1 MDYENNYNDTENVG
15 ITEKST
21 EVDAFS
27 EADQTTSGTDT
38 SDEQVVYFDPEI
50 SYSAS
55 STYNFEVD
63 NAKAAKACSTR
74 LHLSIFLY
82 LIISQG
88 IGSVIA
94 TLSLLLA
101 PGEALIEGYSAFS
114 VVLNIVAQYVIA
126 FPVFFIMTRNMRK
139 RADIKERKLGADEFF
154 ILILISEAA
163 MLLGALI
170 SNSIGS
176 FFGYVLGSTPENSV
190 DALVSGGELV
200 LTSLMA
206 CVFAPIFEEL
216 MFRKLF
222 IDRMSVFGDRAAI
235 ILSALGFGFFHGNI
249 YQIIY
254 ATAVGL
260 IFGYVY
266 TSTRKIHYTIILHS
280 ILNFL
285 GGVMPMLLAP
295 LEQEIYTADK
305 FFETNGYYLD
315 EGAYIINNVILSAFS
330 IFEIL
335 MLLGGI
341 AAFIVVLVRK
351 KIKIQNEKEIWVS
364 GKELR
369 RATVLNV
376 GFIAAYALCLGLT
389 ILTLFVV

>member
-1 MDYENNYNDTENVG
+1 MDYENNYNDAEKVELTEESAEVG
-15 ITEKST
+15 ASPEADGTTAGTEKS
-21 EVDAFS
+21 S
-27 EADQTTSGTDT
+27 
-38 SDEQVVYFDPEI
+38 EQVVYFDPEI

-55 STYNFEVD
+55 PTYNFEVD
-63 NAKAAKACSTR
+63 NARAAKACSTR
-74 LHLSIFLY
+74 LHLSLFVY

-88 IGSVIA
+88 IGSIIA
-94 TLSLLLA
+94 ALSMLFVPVDSLV
-101 PGEALIEGYSAFS
+101 EGYSSFS
-114 VVLNIVAQYVIA
+114 IVLNIVAQYVIA
-126 FPVFFIMTRNMRK
+126 FPVFFLLTRNMRK
-139 RADIKERKLGADEFF
+139 RADVKKRRIGADEFF

-170 SNSIGS
+170 SNLIGS
-176 FFGYVLGSTPENSV
+176 FFGYLFGNTPENSI
-190 DALVSGGELV
+190 DTLVSGGDLV
-200 LTSLMA
+200 LTALMV

-222 IDRMSVFGDRAAI
+222 IDRMSVFGDRVAI

-285 GGVMPMLLAP
+285 GGVLPMLLAP
-295 LEQEIYTADK
+295 LEQDIYIADE
-305 FFETNGYYLD
+305 FFSANGYYPD
-315 EGAYIINNVILSAFS
+315 EGAYVINNVILSAFS

-335 MLLGGI
+335 LMLGGI
-341 AAFIVVLVRK
+341 AAFIVVLVKK